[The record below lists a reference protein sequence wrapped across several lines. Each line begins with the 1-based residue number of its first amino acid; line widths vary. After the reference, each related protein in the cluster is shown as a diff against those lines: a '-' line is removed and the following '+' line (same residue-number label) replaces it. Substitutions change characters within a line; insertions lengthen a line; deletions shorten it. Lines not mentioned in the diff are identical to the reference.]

1 MRFILNRLL
10 LAFIV
15 GFPFALRLIRKLLK
29 KQGFSPKLLTT
40 DKLRSHA
47 SALGR
52 LGRAVLTNKGSD
64 KTIGPRIRWC
74 DDASASCTRWRAA
87 RCAGGCRFGL
97 QVCELPTRPP
107 TPAGAAQRAR
117 SNRSSCAIFP
127 PSLFSATFLRHGR
140 PSQRESSRV
149 RESMPSPAL
158 AQACTRIRADVT
170 GRVGP

>member
-29 KQGFSPKLLTT
+29 KQGFSPKLLTR

-74 DDASASCTRWRAA
+74 DNASASCTLRR
-87 RCAGGCRFGL
+87 R
-97 QVCELPTRPP
+97 VPTRPSGLRI
-107 TPAGAAQRAR
+107 ADASSNACRRR
-117 SNRSSCAIFP
+117 SACQVKSIV
-127 PSLFSATFLRHGR
+127 LRHL
-140 PSQRESSRV
+140 
-149 RESMPSPAL
+149 PAL
-158 AQACTRIRADVT
+158 AV
-170 GRVGP
+170 